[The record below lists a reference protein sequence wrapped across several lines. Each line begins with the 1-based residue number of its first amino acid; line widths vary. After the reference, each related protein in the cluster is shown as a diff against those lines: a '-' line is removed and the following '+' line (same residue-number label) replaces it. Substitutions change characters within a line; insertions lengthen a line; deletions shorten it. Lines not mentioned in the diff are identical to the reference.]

1 MLWLI
6 IHHGRCLTVHATEA
20 HALATILFGCLQ
32 GAEVI
37 PLA

>member
-1 MLWLI
+1 LILW
-6 IHHGRCLTVHATEA
+6 HGRCFTVHATEER
-20 HALATILFGCLQ
+20 ALATILFGYLQ